1 MGRGTEVTTWN
12 KEENWTIVGMWPMQ
26 WSHLSLCLHFVVAVV
41 EAQVED
47 SSDSKIG
54 MSVLQRL
61 LLCDKQTI
69 QEGHAEKLS
78 RLLSP
83 LCLRVQL
90 L

>member
-1 MGRGTEVTTWN
+1 
-12 KEENWTIVGMWPMQ
+12 MQ
-26 WSHLSLCLHFVVAVV
+26 WSRLSFCLHFVVAVD

-61 LLCDKQTI
+61 LLCDMQTI

-83 LCLRVQL
+83 PCLCVHL